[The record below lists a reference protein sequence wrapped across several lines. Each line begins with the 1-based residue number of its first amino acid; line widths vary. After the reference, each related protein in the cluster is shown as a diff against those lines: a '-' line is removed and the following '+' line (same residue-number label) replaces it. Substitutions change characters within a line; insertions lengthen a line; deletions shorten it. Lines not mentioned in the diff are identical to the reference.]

1 MRNII
6 GNNLTLTLF
15 GESHNQE
22 IGVVLDG
29 LGAGIKIDEDYIS
42 LCLSR
47 RRPNPMIETSRKESD
62 HYRFISG
69 IFNSYTTGS
78 SLGIIVENEN
88 IKSSDYDDMSH
99 LARPG
104 HADYTSFVKY
114 HGYND
119 YRGGGHFSGRLTT
132 PIVIAGAIVK
142 KALEKFDIKIA
153 SHIKQI
159 GNVNDRD
166 FEDFDK
172 DINLVK
178 DQFFPVL
185 NQVQKQMEDE
195 ISKARNESDS
205 IGGKIQVAITN
216 LPVGL
221 GEPYFSSLESEISK
235 AMFSLGGVKGIEFG
249 LGFGFC
255 SSRGSKVNDSFVYSD
270 GKVITKTNNNGGIN
284 GGISNGMLVVFSLA
298 IKPTPSISKPQET
311 IDFKNKTNEVIN
323 IKGRHDPCIVRRICV
338 VSEAL
343 TALVIGDLLITKYG
357 NDVFT
362 KEKLD

>member
-1 MRNII
+1 MKNII

-15 GESHNQE
+15 GESHNSE
-22 IGVVLDG
+22 IGAIMDG
-29 LGAGIKIDEDYIS
+29 LSAGIKIDEDYIS
-42 LCLSR
+42 LCLNR
-47 RRPNPMIETSRKESD
+47 RRPNSMIETARKESD

-88 IKSSDYDDMSH
+88 IKSSDYDDISH

-104 HADYTSFVKY
+104 HADYTAYVKY
-114 HGYND
+114 HGFND

-142 KALEKFDIKIA
+142 KALEKFGIKIV

-159 GNVNDRD
+159 GNVTDRD
-166 FEDFDK
+166 FLDFDK
-172 DINLVK
+172 DVDLVK

-185 NQVQKQMEDE
+185 NQVQNQMEEE
-195 ISKARNESDS
+195 ISNARSESDS
-205 IGGKIQVAITN
+205 IGGKVQVAITN

-221 GEPYFSSLESEISK
+221 GEPYFSSIESEISR

-255 SSRGSKVNDSFVYSD
+255 SMKGSKVNDPFVYSD
-270 GKVITKTNNNGGIN
+270 NKVITKTNYNGGIN
-284 GGISNGMLVVFSLA
+284 GGISNGMPVVFSLA
-298 IKPTPSISKPQET
+298 IKPTPSISKAQET
-311 IDFKNKTNEVIN
+311 IDFKEQTNREIN
-323 IKGRHDPCIVRRICV
+323 IKGRHDPCIVRRMCV
-338 VSEAL
+338 VSETL
-343 TALVIGDLLITKYG
+343 TALVIGDLLMTKYG

>member
-15 GESHNQE
+15 GESHNPE
-22 IGVVLDG
+22 IGVVIDG

-47 RRPNPMIETSRKESD
+47 RRPNSMIETSRKESD

-69 IFNSYTTGS
+69 VFNSYTTGS
-78 SLGIIVENEN
+78 SVGIIIENEN
-88 IKSSDYDDMSH
+88 IKSSDYDDIAH

-104 HADYTSFVKY
+104 HADYTAYVKY
-114 HGYND
+114 HGFND

-142 KALEKFDIKIA
+142 KALEKFDIKIV

-159 GNVNDRD
+159 GNVIDRD
-166 FEDFDK
+166 FEDLNEDVA
-172 DINLVK
+172 LVK

-185 NQVQKQMEDE
+185 NQVQNQMEEE
-195 ISKARNESDS
+195 IAKARSEEDS
-205 IGGKIQVAITN
+205 LGGKIQVAVTN

-221 GEPYFSSLESEISK
+221 GEPYFSSIESEISK

-255 SSRGSKVNDSFVYSD
+255 SSKGSQVNDAFTYSGD
-270 GKVITKTNNNGGIN
+270 KVITKTNYNGGIN
-284 GGISNGMLVVFSLA
+284 GGISNGMPVVFSLA
-298 IKPTPSISKPQET
+298 IKPTPSISKTQKT
-311 IDFKNKTNEVIN
+311 IDFEKQMDTKIN

-343 TALVIGDLLITKYG
+343 TALVIGDLLIAKYG